1 MSGARASLDV
11 FSKARGGDLAR
22 FGAGGASAR
31 GGEKEEE
38 EEVAKAMVVPVAA
51 RSAYYWIGRM

>member
-38 EEVAKAMVVPVAA
+38 EVAKAMVVPVAA